1 MTSPTALASALGAV
15 AAGAAMGE
23 ASTQQSGSRGGFGDL
38 LNGSLRI
45 VGEPEVMAGQVLLA
59 FTAADALC
67 GPVVT

>member
-1 MTSPTALASALGAV
+1 
-15 AAGAAMGE
+15 MGE